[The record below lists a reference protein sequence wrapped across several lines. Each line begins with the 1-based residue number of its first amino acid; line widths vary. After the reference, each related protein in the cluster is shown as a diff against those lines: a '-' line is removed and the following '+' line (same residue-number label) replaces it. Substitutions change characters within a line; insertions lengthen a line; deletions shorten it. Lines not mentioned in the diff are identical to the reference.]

1 MRVLL
6 ICGSG
11 AAVSHTAANI
21 RLLATLLRAHG
32 AETDVWDLVQKPLP
46 FHNPRDHFD
55 PLASPDP
62 AVRAW
67 AESAAQADGFVW
79 ATPVYHNGYSG
90 VLKNALDNLN
100 IRQLKNKPVALVSHG
115 SIQPCDQLRVV
126 VRGLLAV
133 AIPTQ
138 VVTQGDDFELRDNRY
153 ELINDRLRERMER
166 AAREL
171 LAYGRALAD
180 LRRGTF
186 DD

>member
-6 ICGSG
+6 ICGSA
-11 AAVSHTAANI
+11 AAVSHTAANV
-21 RLLATLLRAHG
+21 RLLAALLRAHG
-32 AETDVWDLVQKPLP
+32 AEADIWDLVQQPLP

-62 AVRAW
+62 TVRAW
-67 AESAAQADGFVW
+67 AECAARADGFVW

-100 IRQLKNKPVALVSHG
+100 IRQLKDKPVALASHG
-115 SIQPCDQLRVV
+115 SVQPCDQLRIV

-138 VVTQGDDFELRDNRY
+138 VVTQSDDFELREGGY

-171 LAYGRALAD
+171 VAYGRALAE
-180 LRRGTF
+180 LRHGAF
-186 DD
+186 D